1 MNCPFYQVDVFT
13 NVPFGGNPLA
23 VVFDCEGLTSQNM
36 QKIAREMNLS
46 ETTFVLPPGNLPV
59 DFLVRIFT
67 PEKEIPFAGH
77 PTLGTAHIL
86 RETGKVLSND
96 YRIKF
101 SMKAGV
107 ITVAQEKKEDLLF
120 MDQLLP
126 DFKHPL
132 NCAEELGKAL
142 GISTDDISSTF
153 HPIQVVST
161 GFPVL
166 LVPVT
171 SLKTLEN
178 ILVDTVRLRHFLATL
193 GTDLLYVF
201 TSQTLDPNATI
212 HSRAFAPGLGISE
225 DPATGSA
232 AGAAGAYLTRNKLIS
247 ENDCENIFIEQGHMI
262 GRPSSLF
269 VCIEQEKEKILS
281 VRVGGESVTIIKGV
295 IST

>member
-1 MNCPFYQVDVFT
+1 MNCSFYQVDVFT
-13 NVPFGGNPLA
+13 KIPFGGNPLA
-23 VVFDCEGLTSQNM
+23 VVFDSEGLTDQNM
-36 QKIAREMNLS
+36 QNIAREMNLS
-46 ETTFVLPPGNLPV
+46 ETTFVLPPGNLPI
-59 DFLVRIFT
+59 DFSVRIFT

-86 RETGKVLSND
+86 RETGKVLSGD
-96 YRIKF
+96 YPIKLA
-101 SMKAGV
+101 MKAGV
-107 ITVAQEKKEDLLF
+107 ITVAQGKKEDLLF

-126 DFKHPL
+126 NFEHPL

-142 GISTDDISSTF
+142 GISTDDINSTCR
-153 HPIQVVST
+153 PIQIVST
-161 GFPVL
+161 GLPVL

-171 SLKTLEN
+171 SLKALGN
-178 ILVDTVRLRHFLATL
+178 ISVDTIRLRQFLATL

-201 TSQTLDPNATI
+201 TSQTFDPDATI
-212 HSRAFAPGLGISE
+212 HSRAFAPELGITE

-247 ENDCENIFIEQGHMI
+247 KEDCANIFIEQGHMI

-269 VCIEQEKEKILS
+269 VCIEQKKEKIKS

>member
-1 MNCPFYQVDVFT
+1 
-13 NVPFGGNPLA
+13 
-23 VVFDCEGLTSQNM
+23 
-36 QKIAREMNLS
+36 MNLS
-46 ETTFVLPPGNLPV
+46 ETTFVFHTDNKFA
-59 DFLVRIFT
+59 DYSIRIFT

-86 RETGKVLSND
+86 RETGKVLSGD
-96 YRIKF
+96 YRIKLA
-101 SMKAGV
+101 MKAGV
-107 ITVAQEKKEDLLF
+107 ITVAQGKKEDLLF

-126 DFKHPL
+126 NFEHPL

-142 GISTDDISSTF
+142 GISTDDINSTCR
-153 HPIQVVST
+153 PVQIVST
-161 GFPVL
+161 GLPVL

-171 SLKTLEN
+171 SLKVLEN
-178 ILVDTVRLRHFLATL
+178 ISVDTIRLRQFLATL

-201 TSQTLDPNATI
+201 TSQTFDPDATI
-212 HSRAFAPGLGISE
+212 HSRVFAPELGITE

-247 ENDCENIFIEQGHMI
+247 KEDRANIFIEQGHMI

-269 VCIEQEKEKILS
+269 VCIEQKREKIKS